1 MQEHLHN
8 TCKMEW
14 IKNKDFPQE
23 MAENAQNLDSALSEM
38 ETVVNQ
44 LISMPLNEAHSCMK
58 PLERSKY
65 DTASVYAVTSLFW
78 AYMKT
83 QGVDPKTNG
92 LPKELERV
100 KNVIGRAKQIADKAL
115 APKLDVSA
123 AKRFIRGG
131 LWESKDGEKKD
142 DGNMG
147 NQVQDGD
154 VPKPPL
160 NKRIRF
166 DDDLSSTQLTNE
178 ER

>member
-1 MQEHLHN
+1 
-8 TCKMEW
+8 MEW
-14 IKNKDFPQE
+14 VTNKDFPQE
-23 MAENAQNLDSALSEM
+23 MTANAQNLDSALSEM
-38 ETVVNQ
+38 EAVVNQ
-44 LISMPLNEAHSCMK
+44 LISMPLSEAHSCMK
-58 PLERSKY
+58 PLERAKY

-100 KNVIGRAKQIADKAL
+100 KNVIGRTKQIADKAL
-115 APKLDVSA
+115 APKLDVIA

-142 DGNMG
+142 DANLDS
-147 NQVQDGD
+147 QVREED
-154 VPKPPL
+154 VIKPPP

-166 DDDLSSTQLTNE
+166 DEDLNSTQLTNA

>member
-1 MQEHLHN
+1 
-8 TCKMEW
+8 
-14 IKNKDFPQE
+14 
-23 MAENAQNLDSALSEM
+23 
-38 ETVVNQ
+38 
-44 LISMPLNEAHSCMK
+44 MK
-58 PLERSKY
+58 PLERAKY

-78 AYMKT
+78 GEMFNFPFLLSFYNCIYFLVAYMKT

-100 KNVIGRAKQIADKAL
+100 KNVIGRTKQIADKAL
-115 APKLDVSA
+115 APKLDVIA

-142 DGNMG
+142 DANLDS
-147 NQVQDGD
+147 QVREED
-154 VPKPPL
+154 VIKPPP

-166 DDDLSSTQLTNE
+166 DEDLNSTQLTNA